1 MRTRIDDGNFDM
13 YLKDIRE
20 TPLLTIEEERSLARR
35 VREHDAAARDQMIR
49 ANLRLVIA
57 EAKKFLHRGLS
68 FMDLIAE
75 GNIGLMRAVEKFDP
89 TRENKFS
96 TYAVH
101 WIKQSMRRALLNS
114 AQTVR
119 VPSYM
124 VEWISRVKQKLAE
137 VTRKGE
143 VAPDV
148 TLIATELGFNAEQ
161 VEMIRRAMNAGN
173 QPADLT
179 NTDGESSFDDLI
191 ADERTSDPG
200 DEVVLHA
207 ELQKL
212 VHLLQAVDAR
222 ESEILRMR
230 YGIGTDRPMTLSE
243 IGEKINLTRERVR
256 QIENEALR
264 KLQQLMGTNDDGKA
278 IAVPLSA
285 AAGKPKRARR
295 KKAKKPVESSL
306 APAVPR
312 ADSET
317 KTRIAAM
324 MKQRIEEQRAQESAA
339 TPAAKDAGEAD
350 LSASLAATKIPGRE
364 AGDIAD
370 DHGQEGTED

>member
-20 TPLLTIEEERSLARR
+20 TPLLTLEEERSLARR
-35 VREHDAAARDQMIR
+35 VRDHDAAARDQMIR
-49 ANLRLVIA
+49 ANLRLVIS

-89 TRENKFS
+89 GRENKFS

-124 VEWISRVKQKLAE
+124 VEWISRVKHKLAE
-137 VTRKGE
+137 ITRKGE
-143 VAPDV
+143 QPPDV
-148 TLIATELGFNAEQ
+148 ALIAAELGFNREQ

-173 QPADLT
+173 QPTELST
-179 NTDGESSFDDLI
+179 PDGDNSFNDII
-191 ADERTSDPG
+191 ADERASDPG

-212 VHLLQAVDAR
+212 VHLLNAVDVR

-230 YGIGTDRPMTLSE
+230 YGIGTGKPMTLSE

-264 KLQQLMGTNDDGKA
+264 KLQQLMGGREDA
-278 IAVPLSA
+278 IDLRVLESA
-285 AAGKPKRARR
+285 TARASKPKRRRRVAKARP
-295 KKAKKPVESSL
+295 AADSTTTL
-306 APAVPR
+306 AP
-312 ADSET
+312 
-317 KTRIAAM
+317 KAAM
-324 MKQRIEEQRAQESAA
+324 AD
-339 TPAAKDAGEAD
+339 PANSTSVDPPSG
-350 LSASLAATKIPGRE
+350 G
-364 AGDIAD
+364 
-370 DHGQEGTED
+370 

>member
-1 MRTRIDDGNFDM
+1 MGQRIDDGNFDM

-20 TPLLTIEEERSLARR
+20 TPLLTLEEERSLARR
-35 VREHDAAARDQMIR
+35 VHKNDAAARDQMIR

-89 TRENKFS
+89 ERENKFS

-124 VEWISRVKQKLAE
+124 VEWISRVKHKLAE
-137 VTRKGE
+137 LSRAGE
-143 VAPDV
+143 QAPDV
-148 TLIATELGFNAEQ
+148 ALIATELGFNREQ

-173 QPADLT
+173 QTAELSSP
-179 NTDGESSFDDLI
+179 DGESSLSDMI

-212 VHLLQAVDAR
+212 VHVLNAVDAR

-230 YGIGTDRPMTLSE
+230 YGIGTGKPMTLSE

-264 KLQQLMGTNDDGKA
+264 KLQTLMGTRDEQFDLR
-278 IAVPLSA
+278 VLESV
-285 AAGKPKRARR
+285 AGAQPPRPKRARR
-295 KKAKKPVESSL
+295 VKSRPGRIAREGVILPPAAPEAPSVES
-306 APAVPR
+306 
-312 ADSET
+312 
-317 KTRIAAM
+317 
-324 MKQRIEEQRAQESAA
+324 IEEPKSEAPD
-339 TPAAKDAGEAD
+339 TPVPED
-350 LSASLAATKIPGRE
+350 LSAG
-364 AGDIAD
+364 G
-370 DHGQEGTED
+370 

>member
-20 TPLLTIEEERSLARR
+20 TPLLTLEEERTLARR
-35 VREHDAAARDQMIR
+35 VRENDAAARDQMIR
-49 ANLRLVIA
+49 ANLRLVIS

-89 TRENKFS
+89 GRENKFS

-137 VTRKGE
+137 ITRKGE
-143 VAPDV
+143 QPPDV
-148 TLIATELGFNAEQ
+148 ALIAAELGFNREQ

-173 QPADLT
+173 QPTELST
-179 NTDGESSFDDLI
+179 PDGDNSFNDII
-191 ADERTSDPG
+191 ADERASDPG

-212 VHLLQAVDAR
+212 VHLLNAVDVR

-230 YGIGTDRPMTLSE
+230 YGIGTGKPMTLSE

-264 KLQQLMGTNDDGKA
+264 KLQQLMGGREDAIDLRVLESATARASKPKRRRRVAKA
-278 IAVPLSA
+278 RPAADSA
-285 AAGKPKRARR
+285 AALSPNSA
-295 KKAKKPVESSL
+295 L
-306 APAVPR
+306 ADPAN
-312 ADSET
+312 S
-317 KTRIAAM
+317 TR
-324 MKQRIEEQRAQESAA
+324 EDP
-339 TPAAKDAGEAD
+339 PAG
-350 LSASLAATKIPGRE
+350 G
-364 AGDIAD
+364 
-370 DHGQEGTED
+370 

>member
-1 MRTRIDDGNFDM
+1 MGSRIDDGNFDM

-20 TPLLTIEEERSLARR
+20 TPLLTLEEERSLARR
-35 VREHDAAARDQMIR
+35 VRENDAAARDQMIR
-49 ANLRLVIA
+49 ANLRLVIS

-89 TRENKFS
+89 GRENKFS

-124 VEWISRVKQKLAE
+124 VEWISRVKHKLAE
-137 VTRKGE
+137 ITRKGE
-143 VAPDV
+143 QPPDV
-148 TLIATELGFNAEQ
+148 ALIAAELGFNREQ

-173 QPADLT
+173 QPTELST
-179 NTDGESSFDDLI
+179 PDGDNSFNDII
-191 ADERTSDPG
+191 ADERASDPG
-200 DEVVLHA
+200 DEVILHA

-212 VHLLQAVDAR
+212 VHVLNAVDVR

-230 YGIGTDRPMTLSE
+230 YGIGTGKPMTLSE

-264 KLQQLMGTNDDGKA
+264 KLQQLMGSREDALDLR
-278 IAVPLSA
+278 VLESA
-285 AAGKPKRARR
+285 TSRAQKPKRRR
-295 KKAKKPVESSL
+295 RVA
-306 APAVPR
+306 
-312 ADSET
+312 
-317 KTRIAAM
+317 KTR
-324 MKQRIEEQRAQESAA
+324 
-339 TPAAKDAGEAD
+339 P
-350 LSASLAATKIPGRE
+350 LAAPQPQAVLPEAAPG
-364 AGDIAD
+364 
-370 DHGQEGTED
+370 TPVSEDQSNGG